1 VRCAVEQ
8 APVTGAKHPVD
19 YHRPRSLAEAWEL
32 HQATPGAW
40 YVAGGTDV
48 MVRLRQRSLR
58 PAALISLAGIPE
70 LGGIE
75 DGERIHIGALCP
87 VSDVI
92 VHPAIGAGFPV
103 LCEAGRALGSQQIRN
118 RATIGGNLCHA
129 SPCADTALP
138 LLVLGARLSLWSPVG
153 RRELPIDEFFV
164 GPGQTDRRPGEILTA
179 IVLDQPRAGT
189 KACFL
194 KKGRVRMDLS
204 LASLAML
211 LEMDGPTC
219 LRARLAAGSVAPLPL
234 RLRRAEAL
242 LEGQALTPERIAEA
256 RAVSEADVSPIT
268 DLRTSAD
275 YRRRMV
281 GVFVKRAAER
291 LLGWSHS

>member
-92 VHPAIGAGFPV
+92 VHP
-103 LCEAGRALGSQQIRN
+103 
-118 RATIGGNLCHA
+118 ATIGGNLCHA